1 MIHNVLS
8 AYYGEIYG
16 IAFFNHYL
24 NHYAHGE
31 QQTLWQTLV
40 EVEELTAEKLKPVML
55 TNGMDIENR
64 HQEMLDKGLADATKW
79 IELPWLELVATLLKW
94 VEPYEVKYQEW
105 HEEVKASQQYS
116 IAEQEAI
123 ELIADHETAIYHCWQ
138 QHHTGEPGLPALNAF
153 LAKYR

>member
-1 MIHNVLS
+1 MIHNVLA

-31 QQTLWQTLV
+31 QQTLWQTLI
-40 EVEELTAEKLKPVML
+40 EVEELTAEKLKPVL
-55 TNGMDIENR
+55 LANGMDIENR

-79 IELPWLELVATLLKW
+79 IELPRLELVATLLKW
-94 VEPYEVKYQEW
+94 VEPYETKYRAW

-116 IAEQEAI
+116 IAEREAI

-138 QHHTGEPGLPALNAF
+138 HYHIGESGLPALNAF